1 MVLSQGL
8 LISLGFTLVIGILLF
23 VFIRQKTSSIENKI
37 DTLFQLVHEEA
48 EKQHKMKLEMQQSAA
63 NAVLPVLPAKNIENS
78 QNNIVAEIEEQE
90 RLTVSD
96 DSESDLESESS
107 IGSVSEGNDELIIDN
122 GSITTSS
129 VTTNDSEDI
138 EDINVKGELE
148 NDDKSLKYHSSEDSN
163 ISEPEDLPE
172 SDSEDSVLDMEE
184 LKSVNLG
191 SSSKVDINNEI
202 DYKKKTVAEL
212 RDMVIEYGL
221 SDDPKKIKKGELVDM
236 LKEYFSKQVEEVEV
250 NKIESPVELEP
261 HADESSQS
269 DNKTEH
275 QQLKEILTS
284 NIEDDEEEINMN
296 EVD

>member
-23 VFIRQKTSSIENKI
+23 IFIRQKTSSIETKI
-37 DTLFQLVHEEA
+37 DTLFQLVHDEA
-48 EKQHKMKLEMQQSAA
+48 EKQHRMKLEMQQSAA
-63 NAVLPVLPAKNIENS
+63 NAVLPVRNIERT
-78 QNNIVAEIEEQE
+78 NNIVAEIEEHE

-96 DSESDLESESS
+96 DSVSDLESESS

-138 EDINVKGELE
+138 EDINIKGELE
-148 NDDKSLKYHSSEDSN
+148 NDDKSLKYHSSEDSV
-163 ISEPEDLPE
+163 ISEPEHLPE
-172 SDSEDSVLDMEE
+172 SDSEVSVLDIEE

-191 SSSKVDINNEI
+191 NSSSSKVDINGEI

-212 RDMVIEYGL
+212 RDMVLEYGL
-221 SDDPKKIKKGELVDM
+221 SNDPKKIKKGELVEM
-236 LKEYFSKQVEEVEV
+236 LKEYFSKQVEEIEV
-250 NKIESPVELEP
+250 NKVGSPAEDIET

-275 QQLKEILTS
+275 QELKEILTGS
-284 NIEDDEEEINMN
+284 VEDNEEEINMN